1 MFVLKIYTWKGAE
14 LRIQKTQTHTTIW
27 TAPKPA
33 AQALLRLRRL
43 TLHPPK
49 KEPLLNKM
57 TSTLKSTQD
66 FWQSV
71 TPSYTLQL
79 CSFSWCTAV
88 SKFGFLDSVLRPRPK
103 ETKFVFGGTL
113 TDVGRG

>member
-1 MFVLKIYTWKGAE
+1 MDSSKAGSSG
-14 LRIQKTQTHTTIW
+14 
-27 TAPKPA
+27 A
-33 AQALLRLRRL
+33 AQAAQAD
-43 TLHPPK
+43 TPPSQ
-49 KEPLLNKM
+49 KEPLLNEM